1 MVSGVQARQRGFGTR
16 RPLFPIPVRTFLRCT
31 LPDGSVIHSW
41 SGRGMWVEDTKV
53 RLGVSPHGR
62 TQSRRSP
69 PQPQPG
75 CQAGVGEVW
84 GYCVEGKLEKDQ
96 KDRCLLVEVIVL
108 PSVLPC
114 SSARAVQREGVTTVA
129 YYIFRF
135 ICKPQLVP
143 VHSS

>member
-1 MVSGVQARQRGFGTR
+1 MHPARRQRHSQ
-16 RPLFPIPVRTFLRCT
+16 
-31 LPDGSVIHSW
+31 SVGW
-41 SGRGMWVEDTKV
+41 GMWVEGTKV

-75 CQAGVGEVW
+75 CWAGVGEVW
-84 GYCVEGKLEKDQ
+84 GYCVEGKLERDQ
-96 KDRCLLVEVIVL
+96 KDRYLLVEVIVL

-114 SSARAVQREGVTTVA
+114 SSAQAVQREGVTAVA
-129 YYIFRF
+129 HYIFCF

-143 VHSS
+143 IPLELEKRTDTKEQ